1 MAKFKIV
8 NDLENYIN
16 NLYLENDHLPIDN
29 LSFEDNANMFG
40 VYYFKILDYNYH
52 SISFSFTL
60 SDLKS
65 SNGIFTFENYD
76 LCKLVAEYEYM
87 NRSTSYKIS
96 KLIDDNITI
105 YQSTVFDRVLTINHY
120 RCEYYVDNLS
130 TEICVF

>member
-65 SNGIFTFENYD
+65 NNGIFTFENYD

-96 KLIDDNITI
+96 KLIDGNITI
-105 YQSTVFDRVLTINHY
+105 YQSTVFDRVLMINHY

-130 TEICVF
+130 TEICAF